1 VAIILKKVMFLKL
14 ADDGSI
20 KQHKQLNNLQSPKKK
35 AKSDKKESLSEQDLK
50 ELMGIDRP
58 TYKRVR
64 GAIRNK

>member
-1 VAIILKKVMFLKL
+1 MFLKL

-35 AKSDKKESLSEQDLK
+35 RKPDKKESLSEQDLK